1 MTPTE
6 FMREYLRLGQTRDI
20 EALLALID
28 DDAVFLFSNQSSHF
42 GKDAIRNAIC
52 ANFDAIQN
60 EDYGIRDLKW
70 LVSSDEVAVCV
81 YEFGWVGEI
90 DGAPA
95 SGGGRGT
102 TAIRRA
108 ADAGRIPWRVVHEHL
123 SRGRLRTTSSAGET

>member
-6 FMREYLRLGQTRDI
+6 FMREYLNLARTRDI

-28 DDAVFLFSNQSSHF
+28 DDVVFLFSNQSSHF
-42 GKDAIRNAIC
+42 GKDAIRSAIC
-52 ANFDAIQN
+52 ANFEAIQN
-60 EDYGIRDLKW
+60 EDYGISDLTW

-81 YEFGWVGEI
+81 YEFAWVGEI

-102 TAIRRA
+102 TAIRHV
-108 ADAGRIPWRVVHEHL
+108 ADAGRAPWRVVHEHL
-123 SRGRLRTTSSAGET
+123 SRGRLRPS

>member
-1 MTPTE
+1 MAMTPTE
-6 FMREYLRLGQTRDI
+6 FMQEYMRVGRVRDI

-60 EDYGIRDLKW
+60 EDYKISDLIW
-70 LVSSDEVAVCV
+70 LPTSDKVAVCV
-81 YEFGWVGEI
+81 YEFAWVGEI

-102 TAIRRA
+102 TAIRRL
-108 ADAGRIPWRVVHEHL
+108 ADAGGIPWRVVHEHL
-123 SRGRLRTTSSAGET
+123 SRGRFRQG